1 MGSTI
6 TTYRALLKERYLDSD
21 DVVEKLVYP
30 DNVLLSRLEKR
41 GDEGMV
47 GFQLPV
53 PLITALPQG
62 IGGVF
67 STAQT
72 NAGGTG
78 GTIRAHQW
86 AITAGDYYG
95 VVHIGDKI
103 IEASRSNNGAFLAN
117 KMTEIDGLYEEA
129 GEALSIYAWGNGGQA
144 LGRIAAINGNVVS
157 LVEPAD
163 AQNFEIGMLV
173 VASNNDGSTSTD
185 TLIDSADQTAV
196 TAVNRSQGTVT
207 FTVADLSGLAVGDY
221 LFREGDFFG
230 DTGTIVM
237 KGIQCFL
244 TSTDAPPTLWGITD
258 TVRATDPQ
266 RFGGCRVATANIQG
280 RTMEEKIKILM
291 AQMAGRFKAKMPT
304 AGYLHP
310 EDFQV
315 LETLM
320 TARGVR
326 ALEDENTK
334 FGFMKIDIATGSGRI
349 PIYCDRHCP
358 KGTFFAFRMEDF
370 WISSMGELLYP
381 QTNDS
386 LQVLRVTDA
395 TDIEYR
401 LISHPLLACRAPKNS
416 GRVPLTS

>member
-72 NAGGTG
+72 NAAGTG

-358 KGTFFAFRMEDF
+358 KGTFWALREENW
-370 WISSMGELLYP
+370 WISSMGKLLHP
-381 QTNDS
+381 QNGDD
-386 LQVLRVTDA
+386 LEILRRATSTDY
-395 TDIEYR
+395 EFR
-401 LISHPLLACRAPKNS
+401 LISYPLIACNSPKNN
-416 GRVPLTS
+416 GRVDLTL